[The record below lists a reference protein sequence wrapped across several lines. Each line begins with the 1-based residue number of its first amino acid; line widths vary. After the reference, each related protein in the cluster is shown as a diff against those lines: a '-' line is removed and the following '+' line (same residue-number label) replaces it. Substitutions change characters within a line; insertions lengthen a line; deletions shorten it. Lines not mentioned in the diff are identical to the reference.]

1 MILTEREPRAQKGY
15 GRQIPEFDP
24 EMWEKQREEVV
35 RKGNIAKVM
44 ISVFFSFT
52 LLILYC
58 GYILVIYLEMFLLLT
73 LQIIRVNVI
82 VFNATFNNISVIS
95 WSSDLLVEEIGVP
108 IENHRPVQ
116 GIDNGLFGINNQ
128 TNLKIN
134 YPCIATVEWHSG

>member
-1 MILTEREPRAQKGY
+1 MILTEREPSAQKGY

-73 LQIIRVNVI
+73 LQIIR
-82 VFNATFNNISVIS
+82 
-95 WSSDLLVEEIGVP
+95 
-108 IENHRPVQ
+108 
-116 GIDNGLFGINNQ
+116 GLG
-128 TNLKIN
+128 
-134 YPCIATVEWHSG
+134 